1 MHCNSHDFVGSMSR
15 TKDQRGICL
24 FTTPVNLSVRYLHP
38 KSRWR
43 EKNTRSVK
51 KLKAAHNIQIQPAA
65 ENKFRYFRKKCL
77 HTFEK
82 SFPKTSIVRCKEI
95 IHSI

>member
-1 MHCNSHDFVGSMSR
+1 MHCKTHDFVGSMSR

-43 EKNTRSVK
+43 GKNTRSVK
-51 KLKAAHNIQIQPAA
+51 ELKAAYNIQIQPAA
-65 ENKFRYFRKKCL
+65 ENKFRYFRKNASTLLRKV
-77 HTFEK
+77 FQK
-82 SFPKTSIVRCKEI
+82 QA
-95 IHSI
+95 